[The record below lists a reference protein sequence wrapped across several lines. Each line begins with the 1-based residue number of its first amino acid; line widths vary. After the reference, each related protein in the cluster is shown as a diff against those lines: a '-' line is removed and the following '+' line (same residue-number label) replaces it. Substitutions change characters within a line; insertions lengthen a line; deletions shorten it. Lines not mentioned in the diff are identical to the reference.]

1 MPTETK
7 SEDFRPMMER
17 CSNCLSCKWM
27 PYEQIRSRRFG
38 KNCPSAAY
46 YNFNTYSA
54 RGRFHLGQALLDG
67 LADFTEQTL
76 EAIYACTACG
86 SCDVSCKITRYNL
99 EPLAHNIALKERAVE
114 RGHILPAQQALIDRL
129 EREKTMLPDGKQ
141 SARTAW
147 TEGLGL
153 KDLTKESAEYAFFA
167 GCRYSFD
174 AELREKAGRWV
185 RVLREAGVDLG
196 YLGKADMC
204 CGGRA
209 KQMGFRS
216 AFEKQAGANIKALQS
231 AGVKT
236 VVTPCADCYH
246 AFKRL
251 YAPLGSDIKVLHAVE
266 LIDELRAN
274 GRLQFKK
281 TADLTVTYHDPCRLG
296 RLGEPYVPWDGTE
309 KKILNQIHTW
319 EPPRPRYAGTY
330 GVYDA
335 PRNILKAV
343 PGLRLNE
350 MERIREYSWCCGAGG
365 ACSATHP
372 EFSEAT
378 ASERVTEARSVGA
391 EAIVTACP
399 WCARNLGRAKD
410 ADGRQIKVLDV
421 IDLVAGAV

>member
-1 MPTETK
+1 
-7 SEDFRPMMER
+7 
-17 CSNCLSCKWM
+17 M
-27 PYEQIRSRRFG
+27 PYEKIQSRRFG

-46 YNFNTYSA
+46 YNFNIYSA

-67 LADFTEQTL
+67 QADFTEQTL

-114 RGHILPAQQALIDRL
+114 RGHILPAQKAVIDRL
-129 EREKTMLPDGKQ
+129 EQEKTMLPQGKQ
-141 SARTAW
+141 AARSAYA
-147 TEGLGL
+147 EDLGL

-167 GCRYSFD
+167 GCQYSFD
-174 AELREKAGRWV
+174 AKLQETAKRCV
-185 RVLREAGVDLG
+185 RVLLEAGVDLG

-216 AFEKQAGANIKALQS
+216 AFEKQAGINIKALQS

-251 YAPLGSDIKVLHAVE
+251 YAPLGAGFRVLHAVE
-266 LIDELRAN
+266 LMDELRAS
-274 GRLQFKK
+274 GRLSFKK
-281 TADLTVTYHDPCRLG
+281 PADLTVTYHDPCRLG
-296 RLGEPYVPWDGTE
+296 RLGEPYVPWEGTE
-309 KKILNQIHTW
+309 KKILNQIHIW
-319 EPPRPRYAGTY
+319 DPPRPRYAGTY

-335 PRNILKAV
+335 PRNLLSAV
-343 PGLRLNE
+343 PGLRLRE

-365 ACSATHP
+365 ACSAINP

-378 ASERVTEARSVGA
+378 ARERVTEARSVGA

-399 WCARNLGRAKD
+399 WCAQNLGSATD
-410 ADGRQIKVLDV
+410 EDGKRIEVLDV
-421 IDLVAGAV
+421 IDLIAGAV